1 MLLVITFKKW
11 NSLFHKIDE
20 KKYTIPLTTFFSDKV
35 ILKSHGIG
43 DFLSTCIDFVI
54 NDKRACKNKIIIEK
68 DAYLKNE
75 DCYTSK
81 KCIGSNITCF

>member
-68 DAYLKNE
+68 DAYLKSE

>member
-1 MLLVITFKKW
+1 MKWFISQNWWKKVC
-11 NSLFHKIDE
+11 NSFDDVFL
-20 KKYTIPLTTFFSDKV
+20 DKA
-35 ILKSHGIG
+35 ILKSNGIR
-43 DFLSTCIDFVI
+43 DFLPTCIDFVI

>member
-1 MLLVITFKKW
+1 MVYFTKLMKKSMQFLW
-11 NSLFHKIDE
+11 RR
-20 KKYTIPLTTFFSDKV
+20 FFLDKA
-35 ILKSHGIG
+35 ILKSNGIR
-43 DFLSTCIDFVI
+43 DFLPTCIDFVI

-68 DAYLKNE
+68 DAYSKNE

>member
-1 MLLVITFKKW
+1 MVYFTKLMKKSIQFLW
-11 NSLFHKIDE
+11 RR
-20 KKYTIPLTTFFSDKV
+20 FFSDKV